1 MADYYIRTPDHDESR
16 GPFDASKLQTLAEAG
31 QISENTLFYDEGKE
45 EWIPIALSEELKAA
59 VFPQREK
66 LSLKMRDPDELKRDK
81 EDEPDEEDPDAD
93 RPSVSVLDMLD
104 AAEGN
109 TAERQELKQRQ
120 KSLERSVAVATP
132 AIGVAMIASALT
144 LILPQ
149 LDQIKGIINQ
159 SSYATILN
167 HPALLFGIFDLI
179 VAILL
184 LLAVTEI
191 YPLVRCRAMLTAGVG
206 LYLGWIAGDPMLM
219 GVAAA
224 AGWGV
229 FLASISQNFTTMIA
243 AVVLGVGGNGYL
255 AYLAFAGQFTEF
267 FAGLEFKFITG

>member
-16 GPFDASKLQTLAEAG
+16 GPFDAAKLQTLAEAG
-31 QISENTLFYDEGKE
+31 QISENTLFYDEEKE
-45 EWIPIALSEELKAA
+45 EWIPIALSEELKAT

-81 EDEPDEEDPDAD
+81 EEEPDEDDPDAD
-93 RPSVSVLDMLD
+93 RPSVSVLDMLS

-109 TAERQELKQRQ
+109 TEERLELKQRQ
-120 KSLERSVAVATP
+120 RSLERSVAVATP
-132 AIGVAMIASALT
+132 AIGIAMIGSALT

-149 LDQIKGIINQ
+149 LDQIKGIINAG
-159 SSYATILN
+159 SYATILN
-167 HPALLFGIFDLI
+167 HPALLVGIFDLI

-184 LLAVTEI
+184 FLAVTEI
-191 YPLVRCRAMLTAGVG
+191 YPLVRCRAMVTAGIG
-206 LYLGWIAGDPMLM
+206 LYLGWIAGDPILM

-229 FLASISQNFTTMIA
+229 FLASISQNFTTMIV

-267 FAGLEFKFITG
+267 FAGLQFNFITG